1 MSRDAA
7 LVPAVRQGFI
17 ALIPYM
23 RIHGG
28 KGAAVLE
35 RLMSLLHCF
44 PLPADP
50 TAPPGGSDI
59 IALRRRVAG
68 ATVKIGEALAPHLAP
83 LASQVE
89 YTNWMC
95 TWLILMLQ

>member
-1 MSRDAA
+1 MLGVDMSRDAA

-28 KGAAVLE
+28 KSAAVLE
-35 RLMSLLHCF
+35 RLLSLLQCF
-44 PLPADP
+44 PLPAGP
-50 TAPPGGSDI
+50 TAPGGSDV

-83 LASQVE
+83 LASQVG
-89 YTNWMC
+89 YTDWMRAC
-95 TWLILMLQ
+95 